1 MDLRLRHEEPLISL
15 YYMSLSILEIW
26 GFCVR
31 SHNHLHHNN
40 HTYEI
45 CINMNLVHW
54 KRHVL
59 LCNFGRTSL
68 SHKVLTL
75 VLKKEKKLYALQV
88 LSASS
93 WRISNQG
100 SGAIAL
106 IVGEE
111 TLQTLVVLPAFSAIL
126 EMTRERE
133 LFCSLS
139 SSFSSL
145 KALRVATWYRN
156 LVHILIQIRL
166 IVSV

>member
-75 VLKKEKKLYALQV
+75 VLQKEKKLYALQV

-93 WRISNQG
+93 WGKSNQG

-106 IVGEE
+106 IVGRRNSSNSRSPASLLCHLGDHQGEG
-111 TLQTLVVLPAFSAIL
+111 TVLLSQLLVL
-126 EMTRERE
+126 
-133 LFCSLS
+133 LS
-139 SSFSSL
+139 QG
-145 KALRVATWYRN
+145 TQGGH
-156 LVHILIQIRL
+156 LV
-166 IVSV
+166 

>member
-75 VLKKEKKLYALQV
+75 VLQKEKKLYALQV

-93 WRISNQG
+93 WGKSNQG

-106 IVGEE
+106 IVGRRNSSNSRSPASLLCHLGDDKGEG
-111 TLQTLVVLPAFSAIL
+111 TVLLSQLLVL
-126 EMTRERE
+126 
-133 LFCSLS
+133 LS
-139 SSFSSL
+139 QG
-145 KALRVATWYRN
+145 TQGGH
-156 LVHILIQIRL
+156 LV
-166 IVSV
+166 

>member
-75 VLKKEKKLYALQV
+75 VLQKEKKLYALQV

-106 IVGEE
+106 IVGRRNSSNSRSPASLLCHLGDDKGEG
-111 TLQTLVVLPAFSAIL
+111 TVLLSQLLVL
-126 EMTRERE
+126 
-133 LFCSLS
+133 LS
-139 SSFSSL
+139 QG
-145 KALRVATWYRN
+145 TQGGH
-156 LVHILIQIRL
+156 LV
-166 IVSV
+166 